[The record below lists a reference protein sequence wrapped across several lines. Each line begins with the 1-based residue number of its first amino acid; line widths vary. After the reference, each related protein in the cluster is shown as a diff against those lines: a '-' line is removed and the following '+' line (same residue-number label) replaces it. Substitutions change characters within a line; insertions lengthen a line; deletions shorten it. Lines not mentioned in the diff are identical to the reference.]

1 MSSEIVCGDGG
12 TCAISLINGISKT
25 SCSCASY
32 FRYKEQGGQYVPCY
46 CCNENNRCW
55 STKPMSHEGEW
66 NNLYLI
72 PIVLFVFYVSYRIL
86 NGIYKIRQINA
97 AETLRETKMDEKNI
111 VILTVINSTAKIV
124 QASSASSF
132 INASPHQYVSSRK

>member
-1 MSSEIVCGDGG
+1 
-12 TCAISLINGISKT
+12 
-25 SCSCASY
+25 
-32 FRYKEQGGQYVPCY
+32 
-46 CCNENNRCW
+46 
-55 STKPMSHEGEW
+55 MSHEGEW